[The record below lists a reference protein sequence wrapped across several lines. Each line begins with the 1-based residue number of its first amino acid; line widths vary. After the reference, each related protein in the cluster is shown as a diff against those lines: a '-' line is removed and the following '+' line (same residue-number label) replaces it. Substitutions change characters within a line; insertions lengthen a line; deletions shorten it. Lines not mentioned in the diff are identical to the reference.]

1 MPHYHIT
8 LHDGRT
14 EFRPAGWF
22 VLALV
27 LPFLGGAL
35 FSAGIGVFLLA
46 GDARSWPAW
55 VVGGGF
61 LLAAVV
67 LVGLA
72 YRAWRTRRAALVI
85 GREGTVFYDGT
96 CLCVAGQVKAV
107 AVVPSP
113 GGEVGDCE
121 VVLEVRNGE
130 RVGIPSQYF
139 SGFATQQHAMP
150 FAEQLAGALVVGVK
164 A

>member
-1 MPHYHIT
+1 LPHYHISQ
-8 LHDGRT
+8 HDGRT
-14 EFRPAGWF
+14 EFRPAGF
-22 VLALV
+22 LVMGLV
-27 LPFLGGAL
+27 LSFLTGAV
-35 FSAGIGVFLLA
+35 FAAAIGVFLLV
-46 GDARSWPAW
+46 GDPQSWPPW
-55 VVGGGF
+55 VVGGAF

-67 LVGLA
+67 LGLLA
-72 YRAWRTRRAALVI
+72 YWGWRTRRAALVI
-85 GREGTVFYDGT
+85 GREGTVFYAGA

-121 VVLEVRNGE
+121 VVLEVKGGR

-139 SGFATQQHAMP
+139 SGFASQQQAMP

-164 A
+164 T